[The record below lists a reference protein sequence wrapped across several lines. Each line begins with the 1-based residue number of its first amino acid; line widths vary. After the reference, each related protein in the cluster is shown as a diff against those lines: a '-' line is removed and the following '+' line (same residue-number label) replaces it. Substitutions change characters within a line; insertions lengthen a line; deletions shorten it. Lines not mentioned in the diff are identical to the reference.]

1 MTRDFGTRDFETFDC
16 PASQNPVSHS
26 QIEIHMIEKIY
37 QHFQKA
43 YKVTTDSRKIDKDA
57 VFFALKGENF
67 DANDFA
73 LQVAE
78 QGVASLVVADRKDLP
93 KHERILIV
101 NDTLKALQDLA
112 AYHRQQS
119 KAIVLSITGTNGKTT
134 TKELVSAVLTQKYNI
149 IHTQGNLNN
158 HIGVPLTL
166 LSIKPETE
174 IAVVEMGANHPG
186 EIDFLCKIAD
196 PDYGL
201 ITNIGRAH
209 LEGFGSFEGV
219 IKTKTELYRHIKSHG
234 KAVFVNQGNPLL
246 WEQSEGQERISYGR
260 HCDAFC
266 PVAPGACNPYLSV
279 VWRKRLIQTHLVGSY
294 NFENVAAA
302 IGVGQ
307 YFEVEDDKIVEAL
320 EAYTPTNS
328 RSQVIETK
336 KNRIIMDAYNA
347 NPTSMRA
354 ALINFANICG
364 ENHLL
369 ILGDMRELGTA
380 SEEEHRNILGLMKEL
395 GFKEALLVGQNF
407 CAYNENAVWKTF
419 DNVQSLC
426 QYLESNPISGK
437 TILVKGSN
445 SIQLGK
451 VLPLL

>member
-1 MTRDFGTRDFETFDC
+1 MEAIKT
-16 PASQNPVSHS
+16 
-26 QIEIHMIEKIY
+26 IY
-37 QHFQKA
+37 QHYLKA
-43 YKVTTDSRKIDKDA
+43 YKVSTDSRKIEPNA

-78 QGVASLVVADRKDLP
+78 EGVASLVVADRKDLP

-101 NDTLKALQDLA
+101 DNTLKALQDLA

-119 KAIVLSITGTNGKTT
+119 KAIVFSITGTNGKTT
-134 TKELVSAVLTQKYNI
+134 TKELISAVLAKKYRI
-149 IHTQGNLNN
+149 IHTMGNLNN

-166 LSIKPETE
+166 LTIQPDTE
-174 IAVVEMGANHPG
+174 MAVVEMGANHPG
-186 EIDFLCKIAD
+186 EIADLCRIAD

-201 ITNIGRAH
+201 ITNVGKAH

-219 IKTKTELYRHIKSHG
+219 IETKTALYRHVKAHG
-234 KAVFVNQGNPLL
+234 NAVFVNQGNPLL
-246 WEQSEGQERISYGR
+246 WELSEGQERISYGK
-260 HCDAFC
+260 HCGAFC

-279 VWRKRLIQTHLVGSY
+279 VWKKHLIQTHLVGSY

-307 YFEVEDDKIVEAL
+307 FFKVDENDIIAAL
-320 EAYTPTNS
+320 ETYMPTNS
-328 RSQVIETK
+328 RSQVIETQ

-364 ENHLL
+364 EQHLL

-380 SEEEHRNILGLMKEL
+380 SEEEHRSILNLMKEL
-395 GFKEALLVGQNF
+395 GYKDALLVGQNF
-407 CAYNENAVWKTF
+407 CAYNENPSWKTF
-419 DNVQSLC
+419 ENVQSLC
-426 QYLESNPISGK
+426 QYLESSPVSWK

>member
-1 MTRDFGTRDFETFDC
+1 
-16 PASQNPVSHS
+16 
-26 QIEIHMIEKIY
+26 MIETIY
-37 QHFQKA
+37 QHFTKA
-43 YKVTTDSRKIDKDA
+43 YKVSTDSRKIEKDA

-78 QGVASLVVADRKDLP
+78 QGMASLVVADRKDLP

-101 NDTLKALQDLA
+101 EDALKTLQDLA

-134 TKELVSAVLTQKYNI
+134 TKELVSAVLAKKYNI

-166 LSIKPETE
+166 LSIHPDTE
-174 IAVVEMGANHPG
+174 IAVVEMGASHPG

-201 ITNIGRAH
+201 ITNIGKAH

-219 IKTKTELYRHIKSHG
+219 IKTKTELYRHIKNHG

-246 WEQSEGQERISYGR
+246 WEQSEGIQRISYGR
-260 HCDAFC
+260 HCAADA

-279 VWRKRLIQTHLVGSY
+279 VWKKHLIQTHLVGSY

-307 YFEVEDDKIVEAL
+307 YFGVDETAIIEAL

-328 RSQVIETK
+328 RSQVIETE

-354 ALINFANICG
+354 ALINFANIRG
-364 ENHLL
+364 EQHLL

-380 SEEEHRNILGLMKEL
+380 SEEEHRNILRLMKEL
-395 GFKEALLVGQNF
+395 GYKDAFLVGQNF
-407 CAYNENAVWKTF
+407 YTYNENPDWMTF
-419 DNVQSLC
+419 AKVEDLC
-426 QYLESNPISGK
+426 EFLESNKVEGK
-437 TILVKGSN
+437 TVLVKGSRG
-445 SIQLGK
+445 IKLEK
-451 VLPLL
+451 VVPLL

>member
-1 MTRDFGTRDFETFDC
+1 
-16 PASQNPVSHS
+16 
-26 QIEIHMIEKIY
+26 MIETIY
-37 QHFQKA
+37 QHYLKA
-43 YKVTTDSRKIDKDA
+43 HKVSTDSRKIEKDA

-101 NDTLKALQDLA
+101 EDSLKTLQELA

-134 TKELVSAVLTQKYNI
+134 TKELVSAVLAKKYNI
-149 IHTQGNLNN
+149 IHTMGNLNN

-174 IAVVEMGANHPG
+174 VAVVEMGANHPG

-201 ITNIGRAH
+201 ITNIGKAH

-219 IKTKTELYRHIKSHG
+219 IKTKTELYRHIKNHG

-260 HCDAFC
+260 HCGAFC
-266 PVAPGACNPYLSV
+266 PVAPGACDPYLSV
-279 VWRKRLIQTHLVGSY
+279 VWRERLIQTHLVGSY

-307 YFEVEDDKIVEAL
+307 YFGVDENAIIEAL
-320 EAYTPTNS
+320 QAYIPTNS
-328 RSQVIETK
+328 RSQVVETQ
-336 KNRIIMDAYNA
+336 KNRVIMDAYNA

-364 ENHLL
+364 DNNLL
-369 ILGDMRELGTA
+369 VLGDMRELGTA
-380 SEEEHRNILGLMKEL
+380 SEEEHCNILGLMKEL
-395 GFKEALLVGQNF
+395 KFKEALLVGLNF
-407 CAYNENAVWKTF
+407 CTYNENPDWKTF
-419 DNVQSLC
+419 AKVEDLC
-426 QYLESNPISGK
+426 QYLESHPVNGK

>member
-1 MTRDFGTRDFETFDC
+1 
-16 PASQNPVSHS
+16 
-26 QIEIHMIEKIY
+26 MIETIY
-37 QHFQKA
+37 QHFTKA
-43 YKVTTDSRKIDKDA
+43 YKVSTDSRKIEQDA

-78 QGVASLVVADRKDLP
+78 QSVASLVVADRKDLP

-101 NDTLKALQDLA
+101 EDSLKTLQDLA

-134 TKELVSAVLTQKYNI
+134 TKELVSAVLAKKYNI

-166 LSIKPETE
+166 LSIQPDTE

-186 EIDFLCKIAD
+186 EIDFLSHIAD

-201 ITNIGRAH
+201 ITNIGKAH
-209 LEGFGSFEGV
+209 LEGFGSFKGV
-219 IKTKTELYRHIKSHG
+219 INTKTELYRHIKNHG

-246 WEQSEGQERISYGR
+246 WEQSEGIPRISYGR
-260 HCDAFC
+260 HCAADA

-279 VWRKRLIQTHLVGSY
+279 VWKKHLIQTHLVGSY

-307 YFEVEDDKIVEAL
+307 YFGVDEKDIIAAL

-328 RSQVIETK
+328 RSQVIETG

-354 ALINFANICG
+354 ALVNFANICG
-364 ENHLL
+364 EQHLL
-369 ILGDMRELGTA
+369 ILGDMRELGAA
-380 SEEEHRNILGLMKEL
+380 SEEEHRNILGLIKEL
-395 GFKEALLVGQNF
+395 GYKDALLVGQNF
-407 CAYNENAVWKTF
+407 CTYNDNPDWKTF
-419 DNVQSLC
+419 AKVEDLC
-426 QYLESNPISGK
+426 EFLESHKVEGK
-437 TILVKGSN
+437 TVLVKGSRG
-445 SIQLGK
+445 IKLEK
-451 VLPLL
+451 VVPLL

>member
-1 MTRDFGTRDFETFDC
+1 MIRQAASFIKTNAMNPIET
-16 PASQNPVSHS
+16 
-26 QIEIHMIEKIY
+26 IY
-37 QHFQKA
+37 QHYIKA
-43 YKVTTDSRKIDKDA
+43 YKVSTDSRKIEQDA

-78 QGVASLVVADRKDLP
+78 AGVASLVVADRKDLP
-93 KHERILIV
+93 EHGRILKV
-101 NDTLKALQDLA
+101 DDTLKTLQQLA
-112 AYHRQQS
+112 NHHRKQM
-119 KAIVLSITGTNGKTT
+119 KATVLSITGTNGKTT
-134 TKELVSAVLTQKYNI
+134 TKELVSAVLAKKYNI
-149 IHTQGNLNN
+149 IHTMGNLNN

-166 LSIKPETE
+166 LSIRPETE

-186 EIDFLCKIAD
+186 EIDFLCKIAE

-201 ITNIGRAH
+201 ITNIGKAH

-219 IKTKTELYRHIKSHG
+219 IKTKTELYRHIKAHG

-246 WEQSEGQERISYGR
+246 WEQSEGMERISYGR
-260 HCDAFC
+260 HCGAFC
-266 PVAPGACNPYLSV
+266 PVAPRKGDPYLSV
-279 VWRKRLIQTHLVGSY
+279 VWNKRLIQTHLVGSY

-307 YFEVEDDKIVEAL
+307 YFNVEADKIVEAL
-320 EAYTPTNS
+320 ETYTPNNS
-328 RSQVIETK
+328 RSQVIETQ

-369 ILGDMRELGTA
+369 ILGDMRELGQE
-380 SEEEHRNILGLMKEL
+380 SENEHRAILALMKEL
-395 GFKEALLVGQNF
+395 GYKTAYLVGPNF
-407 CAYNENAVWKTF
+407 SAYNDNPDWLTF
-419 DNVQSLC
+419 AKVEDLC
-426 QYLESNPISGK
+426 QYVEKHPISEK
-437 TILVKGSN
+437 TMLIKGSRG
-445 SIQLGK
+445 IQLEK

>member
-1 MTRDFGTRDFETFDC
+1 MNPIET
-16 PASQNPVSHS
+16 
-26 QIEIHMIEKIY
+26 IY
-37 QHFQKA
+37 QHFIKA
-43 YKVTTDSRKIDKDA
+43 YKVTTDSRKVEEDA

-78 QGVASLVVADRKDLP
+78 AGVASLVVADRKTLP
-93 KHERILIV
+93 QHERLLIV
-101 NDTLKALQDLA
+101 DDTLKALQELA

-134 TKELVSAVLTQKYNI
+134 TKELVSAVLAKKYRI
-149 IHTQGNLNN
+149 IHTMGNLNN

-166 LSIKPETE
+166 LSIKPDTE

-186 EIDFLCKIAD
+186 EIDFLCKIAN

-201 ITNIGRAH
+201 ITNIGKAH
-209 LEGFGSFEGV
+209 LEGFGCFEV
-219 IKTKTELYRHIKSHG
+219 IIDTKTALYRHVKTHG
-234 KAVFVNQGNPLL
+234 KALFVNQANPLL

-260 HCDAFC
+260 HCAAFC

-279 VWRKRLIQTHLVGSY
+279 IWRKHLVQTRLVGSY

-307 YFEVEDDKIVEAL
+307 YFGVEESDIIAAL

-328 RSQVIETK
+328 RSQVINTE
-336 KNRIIMDAYNA
+336 KNRVIMDAYNA

-354 ALINFANICG
+354 ALINFHTICG
-364 ENHLL
+364 EQHLL

-380 SEEEHRNILGLMKEL
+380 SEEEHRNILRLMKEL

-407 CAYNENAVWKTF
+407 FSYNENPDWKTF
-419 DNVQSLC
+419 DNVTNLC
-426 QYLESNPISGK
+426 QYLESHPISGK

>member
-1 MTRDFGTRDFETFDC
+1 
-16 PASQNPVSHS
+16 
-26 QIEIHMIEKIY
+26 MIESLY
-37 QHFQKA
+37 QHYVKA
-43 YKVTTDSRKIDKDA
+43 YKVSTDSRKIEQDA
-57 VFFALKGENF
+57 VFFALKGENY

-78 QGVASLVVADRKDLP
+78 AGVASLVVADRKDLP

-101 NDTLKALQDLA
+101 EDSLKALQDLA
-112 AYHRQQS
+112 AYHRQQC
-119 KAIVLSITGTNGKTT
+119 KATVLSITGTNGKTT
-134 TKELVSAVLTQKYNI
+134 TKELVSAVLAQKYNI
-149 IHTQGNLNN
+149 IHTMGNLNN

-166 LSIKPETE
+166 LSIQPETE

-201 ITNIGRAH
+201 ITNIGKAH

-260 HCDAFC
+260 HCAAFC

-307 YFEVEDDKIVEAL
+307 FFGVEEDKIVEAL

-328 RSQVIETK
+328 RSQVVETG
-336 KNRIIMDAYNA
+336 KNRVIMDAYNA

-354 ALINFANICG
+354 ALINFHTICG
-364 ENHLL
+364 EQHLL
-369 ILGDMRELGTA
+369 ILGDMRELGAA

-395 GFKEALLVGQNF
+395 RFKDALLVGPNF
-407 CAYNENAVWKTF
+407 CAYNDNPAWKTF
-419 DNVQSLC
+419 DNVMDLSK
-426 QYLESNPISGK
+426 YLEGNPVSGK

>member
-1 MTRDFGTRDFETFDC
+1 MNNLET
-16 PASQNPVSHS
+16 
-26 QIEIHMIEKIY
+26 IY

-43 YKVTTDSRKIDKDA
+43 FKVTTDSRKVEPNA

-78 QGVASLVVADRKDLP
+78 AGVASLVVADRKDLP
-93 KHERILIV
+93 KHNRILV
-101 NDTLKALQDLA
+101 VDDTLKTLQDLA
-112 AYHRQQS
+112 AYHRQLM

-134 TKELVSAVLTQKYNI
+134 TKELVSAVLAQKYNI
-149 IHTQGNLNN
+149 IHTMGNLNN

-166 LSIKPETE
+166 LSIKPQTE

-201 ITNIGRAH
+201 ITNIGKAH

-219 IKTKTELYRHIKSHG
+219 IKTKTELYRHIKANG

-246 WEQSEGQERISYGR
+246 WEQSEGQERISYGK

-266 PVAPGACNPYLSV
+266 PVAPGACAPYLSV
-279 VWRKRLIQTHLVGSY
+279 VWKAHTIQTHLVGSY

-307 YFEVEDDKIVEAL
+307 YFGVEDDKIVEAL

-328 RSQVIETK
+328 RSQVVETG
-336 KNRIIMDAYNA
+336 KNRVIMDAYNA

-354 ALINFANICG
+354 ALINFAGICG
-364 ENHLL
+364 EQHLL
-369 ILGDMRELGTA
+369 VLGDMRELGKA
-380 SEEEHRNILGLMKEL
+380 SEEEHRTILGLMKEL

-407 CAYNENAVWKTF
+407 CAYNENASWKTF
-419 DNVQSLC
+419 DNVMDLC
-426 QYLESNPISGK
+426 QYLEGHPVSGK

>member
-1 MTRDFGTRDFETFDC
+1 MTRQA
-16 PASQNPVSHS
+16 ASFIDRYNN
-26 QIEIHMIEKIY
+26 MIEKIY
-37 QHFQKA
+37 QQFQKA
-43 YKVTTDSRKIDKDA
+43 YKVSTDSRKIEKDA

-78 QGVASLVVADRKDLP
+78 QGIASLVVADRKDLP
-93 KHERILIV
+93 KHERIIIV
-101 NDTLKALQDLA
+101 ENALKALQDLA
-112 AYHRQQS
+112 AYHRSQS
-119 KAIVLSITGTNGKTT
+119 KATILSITGTNGKTT
-134 TKELVSAVLTQKYNI
+134 TKELVSAVLAKKYRI
-149 IHTQGNLNN
+149 IHTMGNLNN

-166 LSIKPETE
+166 LSIKPDTE
-174 IAVVEMGANHPG
+174 MAVVEMGANHPG

-201 ITNIGRAH
+201 ITNIGKAH

-219 IKTKTELYRHIKSHG
+219 IKTKTELYRHIKAHG

-246 WEQSEGQERISYGR
+246 WEQSEGQERISYGK

-266 PVAPGACNPYLSV
+266 PVVPAACNPYLSV
-279 VWRKRLIQTHLVGSY
+279 GWKEHLIQTHLVGSY

-307 YFEVEDDKIVEAL
+307 YFGVDENAIVEAL

-328 RSQVIETK
+328 RSQVVETQ
-336 KNRIIMDAYNA
+336 KNRVIMDAYNA

-354 ALINFANICG
+354 ALINFASICG
-364 ENHLL
+364 EQHLL
-369 ILGDMRELGTA
+369 ILGDMRELGKA

-395 GFKEALLVGQNF
+395 KFKEALLVGSNF
-407 CAYNENAVWKTF
+407 SAYNENPDWKTF
-419 DNVQSLC
+419 AKVEDLC
-426 QYLESNPISGK
+426 EYLQINPIIGK
-437 TILVKGSN
+437 TILVKGSH
-445 SIQLGK
+445 SVQLEK

>member
-1 MTRDFGTRDFETFDC
+1 M
-16 PASQNPVSHS
+16 NP
-26 QIEIHMIEKIY
+26 IEIIY
-37 QHFQKA
+37 QHFAKA
-43 YKVTTDSRKIDKDA
+43 YKVTTDSRKVEQDA

-78 QGVASLVVADRKDLP
+78 AGVASLVVADRKDLP

-101 NDTLKALQDLA
+101 EDTLKALQDLA
-112 AYHRQQS
+112 AYHRSQC
-119 KAIVLSITGTNGKTT
+119 KATVLSITGTNGKTT
-134 TKELVSAVLTQKYNI
+134 TKELVSAVLAQKYNI
-149 IHTQGNLNN
+149 IHTMGNLNN

-174 IAVVEMGANHPG
+174 IAVVELGASHPG

-201 ITNIGRAH
+201 ITNIGKAH

-260 HCDAFC
+260 HCAAFC

-279 VWRKRLIQTHLVGSY
+279 VWRKHLIQTHLVGSY

-302 IGVGQ
+302 IGVGL
-307 YFEVEDDKIVEAL
+307 YFGVEDNKIVEAL

-328 RSQVIETK
+328 RSQVIETE

-354 ALINFANICG
+354 ALINFATICG
-364 ENHLL
+364 NQHLL
-369 ILGDMRELGTA
+369 VLGDMRELGTA

-395 GFKEALLVGQNF
+395 GFKEAYLVGQNF
-407 CAYNENAVWKTF
+407 CTYNENTAWKTF
-419 DNVQSLC
+419 DNVKDLC
-426 QYLESNPISGK
+426 QYLEINPVSGK

>member
-1 MTRDFGTRDFETFDC
+1 MENIET
-16 PASQNPVSHS
+16 
-26 QIEIHMIEKIY
+26 IY
-37 QHFQKA
+37 QHYLKA
-43 YKVTTDSRKIDKDA
+43 YKVSTDSRKIEPNA

-78 QGVASLVVADRKDLP
+78 EGVASLVVADRKDLP

-101 NDTLKALQDLA
+101 DDTLKALQNLA

-119 KAIVLSITGTNGKTT
+119 KAIVFSITGTNGKTT
-134 TKELVSAVLTQKYNI
+134 TKEFVSAVLAKKYRI
-149 IHTQGNLNN
+149 IHTMGNLNN

-166 LSIKPETE
+166 LTIQPDTE
-174 IAVVEMGANHPG
+174 MAVVEMGANHPG
-186 EIDFLCKIAD
+186 EIADLCRIAD

-201 ITNIGRAH
+201 ITNVGKAH

-219 IKTKTELYRHIKSHG
+219 IETKTALYRHVKAHG
-234 KAVFVNQGNPLL
+234 NAVFVNQGNPLL
-246 WEQSEGQERISYGR
+246 WELSEGQERISYGK
-260 HCDAFC
+260 HCGAFC

-279 VWRKRLIQTHLVGSY
+279 VWKKHLIQTHLVGSY

-307 YFEVEDDKIVEAL
+307 FFKVDENDIIAAL
-320 EAYTPTNS
+320 ETYMPTNS
-328 RSQVIETK
+328 RSQVIETQ

-364 ENHLL
+364 EQHLL

-380 SEEEHRNILGLMKEL
+380 SEEEHRSILNLMKEL
-395 GFKEALLVGQNF
+395 GYKDALLVGQNF
-407 CAYNENAVWKTF
+407 CAYNENPSWKTF
-419 DNVQSLC
+419 ENVQSLC
-426 QYLESNPISGK
+426 QYLESSPVSWK

>member
-1 MTRDFGTRDFETFDC
+1 MNPIET
-16 PASQNPVSHS
+16 
-26 QIEIHMIEKIY
+26 IY
-37 QHFQKA
+37 QH
-43 YKVTTDSRKIDKDA
+43 YIKVHQISTDSRKIEKDT

-67 DANDFA
+67 NANDFA

-78 QGVASLVVADRKDLP
+78 QGVANLVVADRKDLP
-93 KHERILIV
+93 QHERILIV
-101 NDTLKALQDLA
+101 DDALKTLQDLA

-119 KAIVLSITGTNGKTT
+119 KAIVLSITGSNGKTT
-134 TKELVSAVLTQKYNI
+134 TKELVSAVLAKKYNI
-149 IHTQGNLNN
+149 IHTMGNLNN

-166 LSIKPETE
+166 LSIQPDTE

-201 ITNIGRAH
+201 ITNIGKAH

-219 IKTKTELYRHIKSHG
+219 IKTKTELYRHIKAHG

-246 WEQSEGQERISYGR
+246 WEQSEGQNRITYGR
-260 HCDAFC
+260 HCAANT

-279 VWRKRLIQTHLVGSY
+279 VWKKHLIQTHLVGSY

-307 YFEVEDDKIVEAL
+307 YFDVDENDIIEAL

-328 RSQVIETK
+328 RSQVIETQ
-336 KNRIIMDAYNA
+336 NNHIIMDAYNA

-354 ALINFANICG
+354 ALINFASICG
-364 ENHLL
+364 ENSLL

-380 SEEEHRNILGLMKEL
+380 SEEEHRYILGLMKEL

-407 CAYNENAVWKTF
+407 CTYNENGNWKTF
-419 DNVQSLC
+419 EKVGDLC
-426 QYLESNPISGK
+426 QYLEIHPISNK

>member
-1 MTRDFGTRDFETFDC
+1 
-16 PASQNPVSHS
+16 
-26 QIEIHMIEKIY
+26 MIEKIY

-43 YKVTTDSRKIDKDA
+43 YKVTTDSRKVEKDA

-78 QGVASLVVADRKDLP
+78 EGVASLIVADRKDLP

-101 NDTLKALQDLA
+101 DNALKTLQDLA

-119 KAIVLSITGTNGKTT
+119 KATVLSITGTNGKTT
-134 TKELVSAVLTQKYNI
+134 TKELVSAVLAKKYNI
-149 IHTQGNLNN
+149 IHTVGNLNN

-166 LSIKPETE
+166 LSIKPDTE

-201 ITNIGRAH
+201 ITNIGKAH

-219 IKTKTELYRHIKSHG
+219 IKTKTELYRHIRAHG
-234 KAVFVNQGNPLL
+234 KSVFVNQGNPLL
-246 WEQSEGQERISYGR
+246 WEQSEGQPRISYGR
-260 HCDAFC
+260 HCAADT
-266 PVAPGACNPYLSV
+266 PVVPGACNPYLSV
-279 VWRKRLIQTHLVGSY
+279 VWKKQLIQTHLVGSY

-307 YFEVEDDKIVEAL
+307 YFKVDENDIIEAL
-320 EAYTPTNS
+320 ESYTPTNS
-328 RSQVIETK
+328 RSQVIETG
-336 KNRIIMDAYNA
+336 KNRIVMDAYNA

-364 ENHLL
+364 EQHLL
-369 ILGDMRELGTA
+369 ILGDMRELGSA

-407 CAYNENAVWKTF
+407 CAFNKNPNWKTF
-419 DNVQSLC
+419 DNVKDLC
-426 QYLESNPISGK
+426 QYLESHPVSGK

>member
-1 MTRDFGTRDFETFDC
+1 MNPIET
-16 PASQNPVSHS
+16 
-26 QIEIHMIEKIY
+26 IY
-37 QHFQKA
+37 QHYLKA
-43 YKVTTDSRKIDKDA
+43 HKVSTDSRKIEQDA
-57 VFFALKGENF
+57 VFLALKGENF
-67 DANDFA
+67 NANDFA

-93 KHERILIV
+93 RHERILIV
-101 NDTLKALQDLA
+101 DDTLKTLQDLA
-112 AYHRQQS
+112 AYHRSQS
-119 KAIVLSITGTNGKTT
+119 KATVLSITGTNGKTT
-134 TKELVSAVLTQKYNI
+134 TKELVSAVLAKKHNI
-149 IHTQGNLNN
+149 IHTMGNLNN

-201 ITNIGRAH
+201 ITNIGKAH

-219 IKTKTELYRHIKSHG
+219 IKTKTELYRHIKAHG

-260 HCDAFC
+260 HCAAFC

-279 VWRKRLIQTHLVGSY
+279 IWRKRLIQTHLVGSY

-307 YFEVEDDKIVEAL
+307 YFGVDENEIIDAL
-320 EAYTPTNS
+320 EAYMPTNS
-328 RSQVIETK
+328 RSQVIETN

-354 ALINFANICG
+354 ALINFASICG
-364 ENHLL
+364 EEHLL

-395 GFKEALLVGQNF
+395 GFKKALLVGSNF
-407 CAYNENAVWKTF
+407 CTYNENPDWKTF
-419 DNVQSLC
+419 AKVEDLC
-426 QYLESNPISGK
+426 QYLEGLPFSGK
-437 TILVKGSN
+437 TILVKGSH
-445 SIQLGK
+445 SVQLEK

>member
-1 MTRDFGTRDFETFDC
+1 MTRDFGTRDFETIDC
-16 PASQNPVSHS
+16 HASRSPASRS
-26 QIEIHMIEKIY
+26 QIEINMIETIY

-43 YKVTTDSRKIDKDA
+43 YKVTTDSRKVEQDA

-78 QGVASLVVADRKDLP
+78 DGKASLVVADRKGL

-101 NDTLKALQDLA
+101 EDTLKTLQDLA

-119 KAIVLSITGTNGKTT
+119 KATVLSITGTNGKTT
-134 TKELVSAVLTQKYNI
+134 TKELVSAVLAKKYDI
-149 IHTQGNLNN
+149 IHTMGNLNN

-174 IAVVEMGANHPG
+174 IAVVELGANHPG

-201 ITNIGRAH
+201 ITNIGKAH

-219 IKTKTELYRHIKSHG
+219 IKTKTELYRHIKANG

-246 WEQSEGQERISYGR
+246 WEHSEGQERISYGK

-307 YFEVEDDKIVEAL
+307 YFGVEDDKIVEAL

-328 RSQVIETK
+328 RSQVIETAR
-336 KNRIIMDAYNA
+336 NRVIMDAYNA

-354 ALINFANICG
+354 ALINFASICG
-364 ENHLL
+364 EHHLL

-395 GFKEALLVGQNF
+395 KFKEAMLVGQNF
-407 CAYNENAVWKTF
+407 CAYNENADWKTF
-419 DNVQSLC
+419 ENVQSLC
-426 QYLESNPISGK
+426 QYLESSPVSGK

>member
-1 MTRDFGTRDFETFDC
+1 MNSIET
-16 PASQNPVSHS
+16 
-26 QIEIHMIEKIY
+26 IY
-37 QHFQKA
+37 QHYLKA
-43 YKVTTDSRKIDKDA
+43 YKISTDSRKIEKDA

-78 QGVASLVVADRKDLP
+78 QGMASLVVADRNDLP
-93 KHERILIV
+93 RHERILIV
-101 NDTLKALQDLA
+101 DDTLKTLQGLA
-112 AYHRQQS
+112 AYHRSQS
-119 KAIVLSITGTNGKTT
+119 KATVLSITGTNGKTT
-134 TKELVSAVLTQKYNI
+134 TKELVSAVLTKKHNI
-149 IHTQGNLNN
+149 IHTMGNLNN

-166 LSIKPETE
+166 LSIQPNTE

-201 ITNIGRAH
+201 ITNIGKAH

-219 IKTKTELYRHIKSHG
+219 IKTKTELYRHIKANG

-260 HCDAFC
+260 HCAAFC

-279 VWRKRLIQTHLVGSY
+279 IWRKHLIQTHLVGSY

-307 YFEVEDDKIVEAL
+307 YFGVDENDIIDAL

-328 RSQVIETK
+328 RSQVIDTD
-336 KNRIIMDAYNA
+336 KNQIIMDAYNA

-354 ALINFANICG
+354 ALINFASICG
-364 ENHLL
+364 EQHLL

-380 SEEEHRNILGLMKEL
+380 SEEEHRNILKLMKEL
-395 GFKEALLVGQNF
+395 GFKEALLVGSNF
-407 CAYNENAVWKTF
+407 CTYNENPDWKTF
-419 DNVQSLC
+419 AKVEDLC
-426 QYLESNPISGK
+426 QYLESQPIRGK

>member
-1 MTRDFGTRDFETFDC
+1 
-16 PASQNPVSHS
+16 
-26 QIEIHMIEKIY
+26 MIETIY
-37 QHFQKA
+37 QHFTKA
-43 YKVTTDSRKIDKDA
+43 YKVSTDSRKIEQDA

-93 KHERILIV
+93 QHDRILIV
-101 NDTLKALQDLA
+101 DDTLKTLQDLA
-112 AYHRQQS
+112 AYHRAQS

-134 TKELVSAVLTQKYNI
+134 TKELVSAVLAKKYNI
-149 IHTQGNLNN
+149 IHTMGNLNN

-166 LSIKPETE
+166 LSLQPDTE

-201 ITNIGRAH
+201 ITNIGKAH

-219 IKTKTELYRHIKSHG
+219 IKTKTELYRHIKAHG

-246 WEQSEGQERISYGR
+246 WEQSEGQNRITYGR
-260 HCDAFC
+260 HCAADA

-279 VWRKRLIQTHLVGSY
+279 VWKKHLVQTHLVGSY

-307 YFEVEDDKIVEAL
+307 YFGVEEKDIIEAL

-328 RSQVIETK
+328 RSQVIETQ
-336 KNRIIMDAYNA
+336 KNRVIMDAYNA

-354 ALINFANICG
+354 ALINFASICG
-364 ENHLL
+364 ENSLL

-380 SEEEHRNILGLMKEL
+380 SEEEHHNILDLMKEL
-395 GFKEALLVGQNF
+395 GFKDAMLVGQNF
-407 CAYNENAVWKTF
+407 STYNENPDWKTF
-419 DNVQSLC
+419 EKVGDLC
-426 QYLESNPISGK
+426 EYLESHPVNGK

>member
-1 MTRDFGTRDFETFDC
+1 
-16 PASQNPVSHS
+16 
-26 QIEIHMIEKIY
+26 MIATIY

-43 YKVTTDSRKIDKDA
+43 YKITTDSRKVEQDA

-78 QGVASLVVADRKDLP
+78 AGVASLVVADRKELP
-93 KHERILIV
+93 QHERILIV
-101 NDTLKALQDLA
+101 DDALKTLQKLA

-119 KAIVLSITGTNGKTT
+119 RTTVLSITGTNGKTT
-134 TKELVSAVLTQKYNI
+134 TKELVSAVLAKKYRI

-166 LSIKPETE
+166 LTIKPETE
-174 IAVVEMGANHPG
+174 IAVVEMGASHPG

-196 PDYGL
+196 PGYGL
-201 ITNIGRAH
+201 ITNVGKAH

-246 WEQSEGQERISYGR
+246 WEQSEGQNRISYGR
-260 HCDAFC
+260 HCAADA
-266 PVAPGACNPYLSV
+266 PVAPGQCDPYLSV
-279 VWRKRLIQTHLVGSY
+279 VWKKHLIQTHLVGSY

-307 YFEVEDDKIVEAL
+307 YFGVDEDAIIEAL
-320 EAYTPTNS
+320 EQYTPTNS
-328 RSQVIETK
+328 RSQVIETA
-336 KNRIIMDAYNA
+336 KNHIIMDAYNA

-354 ALINFANICG
+354 ALINFASICG
-364 ENHLL
+364 DEHLL

-395 GFKEALLVGQNF
+395 GFKEALLVGSNF
-407 CAYNENAVWKTF
+407 CAYNKNPNWMTFENVKE
-419 DNVQSLC
+419 LC
-426 QYLESNPISGK
+426 QHLESKPISGK
-437 TILVKGSN
+437 TILVKGSH
-445 SIQLGK
+445 SVQLEK